1 MLGLQML
8 PIGAVSAASSPSQSY
23 AGYVVTAS
31 TGNNITGIKASWIVP
46 TLTCTS
52 TNTYSNMSAMIDGL
66 VSPSTDQMSAG
77 TYANCI
83 GGSAVY
89 GAYVIIH
96 PVTAKT
102 VTTMPTVHAGDHIEV
117 KAKWNTVTRGWHVSI
132 KDLQTSMTG
141 KVTTKG
147 TLAQPAL
154 NSAAVLIWVKAG
166 SPLSNFGTA
175 GFGSLYT
182 GDTHSVTITA
192 GFADKTV
199 QKSIS
204 LGSLGAHT
212 GYTLTQY
219 NMVDAS
225 SNPMATTGPLDKH
238 GKSFYITW
246 NAAT

>member
-8 PIGAVSAASSPSQSY
+8 PIGAVSAASSSQSY

-31 TGNNITGIKASWIVP
+31 AGNNITGIKASWIVP

-66 VSPSTDQMSAG
+66 VSPNTDQMSAG
-77 TYANCI
+77 TYANCV

-96 PVTAKT
+96 PVTKKT
-102 VTTMPTVHAGDHIEV
+102 STTMPTIHAGDTIEV
-117 KAKWNTVTRGWHVSI
+117 KAKWNTVTKGWHVSI
-132 KDLQTSMTG
+132 KDLQSAVSG
-141 KVTTKG
+141 KVITKG
-147 TLAQPAL
+147 TLTQPAL
-154 NSAAVLIWVKAG
+154 NSAAVLVWAKAG
-166 SPLSNFGTA
+166 SSLSNFGTV

-182 GDTHSVTITA
+182 SDTHSVTITA

-204 LGSLGAHT
+204 LGTLGAHT
-212 GYTLTQY
+212 GFTLTQY

-225 SNPMATTGPLDKH
+225 SITMATTAPLDKH
-238 GKSFYITW
+238 GKSFTVTW